1 MKDEIKDIRKTYSDM
16 VQGNSASGADT
27 VANSLNIPNRTIKVE
42 VSEVMEREKRKNN
55 LVILGIEETND
66 EFATKE
72 KLKNIINAL
81 GADENKIKYY
91 GRVGRVG
98 QGTKARIVRVT
109 CEDAETKRNFL
120 KSANKLKTMEGFAN
134 VYVALDLT
142 KVQQTQDKNLREKL
156 KDIRLTHK
164 DAKINNREIVIFD
177 NGNRK
182 VLSALQQ

>member
-1 MKDEIKDIRKTYSDM
+1 MDIKIVSEKQVKMESKQELMEKEMTDARREITSLKREFIELVKEKKQNEEANTVKVDDKIEEMKDEIKDIRKTYSNM

-42 VSEVMEREKRKNN
+42 VSEVMEREKRKNS
-55 LVILGIEETND
+55 LVIFGIEETND

-109 CEDAETKRNFL
+109 CEDAETK
-120 KSANKLKTMEGFAN
+120 
-134 VYVALDLT
+134 
-142 KVQQTQDKNLREKL
+142 
-156 KDIRLTHK
+156 
-164 DAKINNREIVIFD
+164 IF
-177 NGNRK
+177 N
-182 VLSALQQ
+182 